1 MRVMLVRYSEVN
13 PRGSGMSASVRVPQC
28 PLESAQESAVLLST
42 QSSLRQL
49 SKVEIHLKT
58 GFALVLADVL
68 LYGVSQLLAP

>member
-28 PLESAQESAVLLST
+28 PLESAVLLST

-58 GFALVLADVL
+58 GFAIVLADVL